1 MDSEDQQNKEEKNL
15 PLDILE
21 ERIEQYSDLFET
33 KLKRYRHVGI
43 ITLTLFCLLGIGATV
58 YISKTTV
65 RETLKKEVQNH
76 FDEVFTD
83 DYVDGKL
90 KSRGER
96 ALSEIIDTAEE
107 KSREIFGRALNF
119 SQWMEFGSRAFHEG
133 KYTYSIVCFERAIK
147 YIPPDYKGIDGSS
160 ISNAYLSIVETCI
173 ITSDYD
179 KAGFYLSEYE
189 NKYSPILIAN
199 NNYAVFYFYKIVLT
213 KLEKDE
219 TDELDTKLSEFLQT
233 EPIVVWDFNVIQK
246 WMKKKLK
253 PEAFKYLDSKLKSI
267 VEQASDDS
275 WINYKE

>member
-1 MDSEDQQNKEEKNL
+1 MGSEDQQNKKENNL
-15 PLDILE
+15 PADIIE
-21 ERIEQYSDLFET
+21 ERTEQYSELFEK
-33 KLKRYRHVGI
+33 KLQRYRNVGI
-43 ITLTLFCLLGIGATV
+43 IILTLFCLLGIGATV
-58 YISKTTV
+58 FISKTTV
-65 RETLKKEVQNH
+65 RGTLKNEIHKH
-76 FDEVFTD
+76 FDKVFTD

-96 ALSEIIDTAEE
+96 ALSEIIDSAEE

-147 YIPPDYKGIDGSS
+147 YIPPDYRGIDGSS